1 MEVTFGEHAGKSVE
15 HLVVKRPDLLA
26 QSANGQLLRVQ
37 QHAKDLVARFDAKPI
52 TCGCFGT
59 ACGQHA
65 TRGVVI
71 PGLTGPAWWCDTC
84 TAHDLDTDPS
94 NLVSIKTYVGAV
106 GYAKANCGASRVPCQ
121 TLVKLFAEAKGL
133 PKRAREPQVQDFFG

>member
-1 MEVTFGEHAGKSVE
+1 MEVTFGKHAGNSVE

-26 QSANGQLLRVQ
+26 QSANGQLFRLQ
-37 QHAKDLVARFDAKPI
+37 QQARDLVARFDAKPI
-52 TCGCFGT
+52 TYACFGT
-59 ACGQHA
+59 CGQPA

-84 TAHDLDTDPS
+84 MAHDLDTNPV

-106 GYAKANCGASRVPCQ
+106 RYTKDRCGASRVPCQ
-121 TLVKLFAEAKGL
+121 TLVKFFAEAKGL
-133 PKRAREPQVQDFFG
+133 PKRAREPQIQEFFS